1 MAIQIHL
8 IFFQQIFV
16 KLIWRKNC
24 TLLLFDFE
32 AGALGSRSRILS
44 ISLTHVVVDRL
55 RKLNYPQQQV
65 NQAVKHYSI
74 VLGRLNFLRFHPGD
88 RTVCVCASLVSERAA
103 ITRFLDPHYLV
114 MGLTTKTRKFQGFFR
129 NSIDDEIKSL
139 VRSNFIGFF

>member
-1 MAIQIHL
+1 MAIIHL

-114 MGLTTKTRKFQGFFR
+114 MGLTTKTQKFQGFFR